1 MTTGDYR
8 PLRHMLDVIVVLV
21 TRDQKSRYRSTAM
34 GVFWAIASPV
44 LFLLTFYLLFKVILP
59 LNIPRYASHI
69 FIGLVIWGWFQ
80 GSVIDAVTCIVG
92 NAGLLN
98 QPGFPV
104 AALPVAAVTSNLLT
118 LLLTLPLLV
127 VILLF
132 DGATIGASVTCIP
145 LLILCQYVFILSM
158 AYLVAALNV
167 VFRDMQYIVPI
178 LLQVGYFATP
188 IFYDI
193 GAIGGT
199 ARSWLE
205 LNPMVSFVGAYRQ
218 VLILGE
224 WPDWTAIGLI
234 MALSCLTLLAT
245 YRFFHGA
252 RLRFLEEI

>member
-1 MTTGDYR
+1 MRDAR
-8 PLRHMLDVIVVLV
+8 PLRHMIDVVMVLV
-21 TRDQKSRYRSTAM
+21 GRDQKARYRSTAM
-34 GVFWAIASPV
+34 GMFWAIASPV

-59 LNIPRYASHI
+59 LNIPRYASHV

-80 GSVIDAVTCIVG
+80 AGVIESATCIVG
-92 NAGLLN
+92 NAGLVN

-132 DGATIGASVTCIP
+132 DGADIGVSLICIP
-145 LLILCQYVFILSM
+145 LLILCQYIFILSM

-167 VFRDMQYIVPI
+167 TFRDMQYIVPI
-178 LLQVGYFATP
+178 LLQIGYFATP

-193 GAIGGT
+193 AKIDP
-199 ARSWLE
+199 AAQSWLA
-205 LNPMVSFVGAYRQ
+205 LNPMVGLVGAYRQ
-218 VLILGE
+218 VLMFGG
-224 WPDWTAIGLI
+224 WPDWGALGLI
-234 MALSCLTLLAT
+234 TGLSCLLLLGT
-245 YRFFHGA
+245 YRFFRGA